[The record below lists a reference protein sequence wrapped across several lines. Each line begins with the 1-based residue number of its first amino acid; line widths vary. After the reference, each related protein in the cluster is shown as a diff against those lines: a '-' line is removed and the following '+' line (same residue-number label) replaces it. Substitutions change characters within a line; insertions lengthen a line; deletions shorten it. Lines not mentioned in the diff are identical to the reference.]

1 MTGSQPAVDCP
12 LPESWTDSPGA
23 RERPDLTIL
32 RPVWKVP
39 GGRGRRALNFCAATV
54 LLVLTAPVVVVIAIL
69 IKLTSRGPVIY
80 RQTRVGLDQRN
91 SGERQNDPRRRLDLG
106 GQPFSIF
113 KFRTMWV
120 GAEQST
126 GAVWASKG
134 DPRVTPIGRI
144 LRQYR
149 LDELPQL
156 FNVLAGDMNLVG
168 PRPERPAI
176 VARLR
181 REIPEYQQRH
191 QILPGITG
199 RAQITLQYDASLE
212 DVRLKVEHDLEYIRC
227 ASVWEDIKIMGKTIP
242 VMLFRR
248 GAR

>member
-1 MTGSQPAVDCP
+1 MTGRQAAADCP
-12 LPESWTDSPGA
+12 LTESWTDSPGA
-23 RERPDLTIL
+23 GERPDLTIL
-32 RPVWKVP
+32 RPARKVP
-39 GGRGRRALNFCAATV
+39 GGVARRAVNLCAAAV
-54 LLVLTAPVVVVIAIL
+54 LLVLTAPVLVVIAIL

-91 SGERQNDPRRRLDLG
+91 SGERLNDPRRRLDLG
-106 GQPFSIF
+106 GLPFTIY

-120 GAEQST
+120 DAEQST
-126 GAVWASKG
+126 GEVWASKD

-149 LDELPQL
+149 VDELPQL

-168 PRPERPAI
+168 PRPERPPI

-181 REIPEYQQRH
+181 REIPQYQQRH
-191 QILPGITG
+191 RALPGITG
-199 RAQITLQYDASLE
+199 RAQITLRYDASVE
-212 DVRLKVEHDLEYIRC
+212 DVRQKVEHDLEYIRC
-227 ASVWEDIKIMGKTIP
+227 ASVWEDCKIMGRTIP
-242 VMLFRR
+242 VILFRR

>member
-1 MTGSQPAVDCP
+1 MTDRAAAADTASSKARTE
-12 LPESWTDSPGA
+12 LRTDG
-23 RERPDLTIL
+23 ERPDLTVL
-32 RPVWKVP
+32 KPAQRVP
-39 GGRGRRALNFCAATV
+39 GDRARRVLNVFAAVV
-54 LLVLTAPVVVVIAIL
+54 LLVLSAPIFIVVAIL
-69 IKLTSRGPVIY
+69 IKLTSRGPIIY
-80 RQTRVGLDQRN
+80 QQTRIGLDQRN
-91 SGERQNDPRRRLDLG
+91 TGSRSNDPRRRLDLG
-106 GQPFSIF
+106 GLPFSIY

-120 GAEQST
+120 DAEQST
-126 GAVWASKG
+126 GAVWASKD
-134 DPRVTPIGRI
+134 DPRITPIGRI

-168 PRPERPAI
+168 PRPERPPI

-181 REIPEYQQRH
+181 REIPQYQQRH
-191 QILPGITG
+191 RALPGITG

-227 ASVWEDIKIMGKTIP
+227 ASVWEDFKIMGKTIP